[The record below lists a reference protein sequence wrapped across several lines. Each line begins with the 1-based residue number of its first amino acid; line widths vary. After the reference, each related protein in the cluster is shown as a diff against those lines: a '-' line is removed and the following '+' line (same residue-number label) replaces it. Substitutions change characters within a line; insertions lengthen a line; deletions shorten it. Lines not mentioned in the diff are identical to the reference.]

1 MNLHSLLFY
10 LLSNLGALSVLIY
23 KCFFMIFD
31 FYFINY
37 FALEYFAYSRV
48 FRSFAAFVA
57 KPFYTNVFPYFDPLV
72 PGVY

>member
-1 MNLHSLLFY
+1 
-10 LLSNLGALSVLIY
+10 
-23 KCFFMIFD
+23 MIFD